1 MRIGKDR
8 SAFREEQG
16 KGMAVNRFWMERLFV
31 NRQLSTHVLD
41 QNGVMTDRFGIGEKD
56 EDPFVSDAKLTDW
69 IRIRQQEKG
78 GPLLLLEDGWIL
90 YFAFEDREKN
100 LYIAGPASTVSGTE
114 LRSGLMHYRKKHQLA
129 QRYLNIP
136 HITLTEAANLLS
148 MSVYALTGEETDES
162 GILTLNEIPA
172 EQMEKDLTNY
182 RFETVEQE
190 KRHVEYAYEKEYV
203 AAIRNGDVDYFTRP
217 IGDKVHMTD
226 EVGKLAEKGL
236 KQTEYTVA
244 AGLTLASRAAME
256 GGIAPATAYA
266 VSEVFFQKLE
276 KCRTPVEMFQLHRE
290 IQYEYV
296 SMVARH
302 KAEKKNAYYIEQ
314 CKDYLTQNIHHRISV
329 AELAEKVGLNR
340 TYLSGKFTEQVGM
353 SISQYSILVRLRAA
367 ENMLKYSGEP
377 ISVIAD
383 YLCFS
388 SQSHFGREF
397 KKKNGIS
404 PAQYRR
410 RNQNSYFTEKQTKIA
425 K

>member
-1 MRIGKDR
+1 
-8 SAFREEQG
+8 
-16 KGMAVNRFWMERLFV
+16 MAVNRFWMERLFV

-56 EDPFVSDAKLTDW
+56 EDPFVSDAGLAVW
-69 IRIRQQEKG
+69 IREKQREKD
-78 GPLLLLEDGWIL
+78 GPLLLLEDGWVI
-90 YFAFEDREKN
+90 YFAFVDAEKN
-100 LYIAGPASTVSGTE
+100 LYIGGPAAMVSGTE
-114 LRSGLMHYRKKHQLA
+114 LHAGLVHYRKKHQLT
-129 QRYLNIP
+129 QRYLNLP
-136 HITLTEAANLLS
+136 HIALTEAANLLS
-148 MSVYALTGEETDES
+148 MSVCAITGEETDES
-162 GILTLNEIPA
+162 QLLTLNEIPA
-172 EQMEKDLTNY
+172 EQLEKDLTNY

-190 KRHVEYAYEKEYV
+190 KKHLEYAYEQEYL
-203 AAIRNGDVDYFTRP
+203 AAIRNGDVGYFTRP
-217 IGDKVHMTD
+217 ISDKIHLTD
-226 EVGKLAEKGL
+226 EVGKLAEKGI

-244 AGLTLASRAAME
+244 AGLTLASRAAID

-276 KCRTPVEMFQLHRE
+276 KCRTQVEMLQLHRE

-296 SMVARH
+296 TMVARH
-302 KAEKKNAYYIEQ
+302 KEEKKNSYYIEQ
-314 CKDYLTQNIHHRISV
+314 CKDYLAQNIHHRIRV
-329 AELAEKVGLNR
+329 TELAEKIGLNR

-367 ENMLKYSGEP
+367 ENMLKYSEEP
-377 ISVIAD
+377 VSVISD

-404 PAQYRR
+404 PAEYRR
-410 RNQNSYFTEKQTKIA
+410 RNKTSLFTTKQTKIV